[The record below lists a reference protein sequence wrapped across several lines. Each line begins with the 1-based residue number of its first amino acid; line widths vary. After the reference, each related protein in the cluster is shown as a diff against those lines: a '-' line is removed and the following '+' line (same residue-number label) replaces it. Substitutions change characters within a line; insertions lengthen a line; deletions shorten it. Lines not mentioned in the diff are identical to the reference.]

1 MCGFIGM
8 YGTGAVATEMAD
20 GLLVLQH
27 RGQDAAGIAT
37 FDGETFHIERGVGLV
52 KECFDERRLARL
64 PGGWAVGHTRY
75 PTVGSG
81 TADDAQPLYTNSPY
95 GIAMAHNGNVTNYM
109 ELRRELGIKD
119 QRRLGT
125 NCDVE
130 VILNVLASALSR
142 AKGTS
147 FAPQVF
153 WAMAEVFKRVK
164 GSYSAAAIVGGHG
177 LVAFRDPYGIKPA
190 ILGKRK
196 EGKGTG
202 WCVASESA
210 VLQVLGYEA
219 VGDLAPGEV
228 IVIGV
233 DGRLQRKVI
242 DGRGAEGHRPC
253 VFEYIYF
260 ARPDSVIDDISVYK
274 ARLRLG
280 ESLAHLVRDRDLEP
294 DVVVPV
300 PDSARAAALECA
312 RVMGV
317 KYREGLLKN
326 RYVGRTFIMP
336 GQANRVKNV
345 RAKLTPLPL
354 EIEGKKVLLV
364 DDSIVRGT
372 TTREVIRMVRDAGA
386 KAIYLAVS
394 APPIQ
399 HPCVYGVDM
408 QTRDEFIAKRLKTP
422 ERIAQSI
429 GADALVYMTIP
440 KMVTAV
446 KGPTRKIHAFCM
458 ACMDGNYPTGDV
470 TPATLKSIE
479 SERAREARKTEGGR
493 HRFDDRRLASGRGKP
508 GDDLSEGG
516 GAGEGTEDAEVAAA
530 TVRRAR

>member
-95 GIAMAHNGNVTNYM
+95 GIAMSHNGNVTNYM

-164 GSYSAAAIVGGHG
+164 GSYSA
-177 LVAFRDPYGIKPA
+177 PA

-493 HRFDDRRLASGRGKP
+493 HRFDDRRLASGRDKAA
-508 GDDLSEGG
+508 DVSEG
-516 GAGEGTEDAEVAAA
+516 GAGEGAEDAAVAAA